1 MVSKNCL
8 LPAMLLK
15 QVIVSLSTCSPNLF
29 LAAQLRT
36 IKGTQTKQAVL
47 NKFGEASDN
56 SITLGFR
63 DWGSIL

>member
-1 MVSKNCL
+1 MASKNCL

-15 QVIVSLSTCSPNLF
+15 QIILSFSTCSPNLF

-56 SITLGFR
+56 SIKIGFR
-63 DWGSIL
+63 DWGSML